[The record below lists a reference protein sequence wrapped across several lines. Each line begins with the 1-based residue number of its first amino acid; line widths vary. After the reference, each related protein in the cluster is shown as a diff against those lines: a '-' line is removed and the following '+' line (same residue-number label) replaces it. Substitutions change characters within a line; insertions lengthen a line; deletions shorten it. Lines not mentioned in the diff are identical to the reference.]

1 MIKVEIIKKQTI
13 KPSRPT
19 PHNLR
24 NYKFSLLDQLAVK
37 FYVPV
42 VLFYPTTAG
51 VFPAGST
58 ASSCLLFDHLKK
70 SLSMTLTHL
79 YPLAGRVEDVFTLL
93 CNDDGA
99 LFVEARAVGE
109 NLSSVINHPR
119 METLCRLL
127 PCDPGEWPSE
137 VNDYAVLAVQVTAF
151 PCGGI
156 AVGACLWHG
165 IADASTAATFLQTWA
180 TISRDGDGSKIG
192 GGFVVDCS
200 GIFAPRS
207 VDVNQ
212 TVPWDGEAART
223 GKPVAKR
230 FVFEGSKISTLREKL
245 ATASGG
251 RNGGV
256 MTSIP
261 TRIEA
266 VTAVIWAAFIA
277 ASRERNR
284 DIKLHLLVTAVNLRK
299 RMVPP
304 LPLNSIGSTLHIA
317 LTAAA
322 AAGERGASVDEC
334 RWRVQ
339 ETIRKVK
346 DPVMRAVYG
355 GDGEGAPESL
365 AEAMEKGSNI
375 EKIGAEEVVGCLIT
389 TSWCRFRFYEADFG
403 WGKPAWV
410 ANAAVGMNTVVFL
423 DTADGEGV
431 EAWIKMREEDMFRVE
446 QNQDFAT
453 LVSSSQIV

>member
-1 MIKVEIIKKQTI
+1 MIRVEIIQKQTI

-24 NYKFSLLDQLAVK
+24 DYKFSLLDQLAVK

-51 VFPAGST
+51 IFPAEEST
-58 ASSCLLFDHLKK
+58 MSSSSLFDHLKE

-79 YPLAGRVEDVFTLL
+79 YPLAGRVKDVFTLR

-109 NLSSVINHPR
+109 NLSSVVSRPR

-127 PCDPGEWPSE
+127 PCNPGEWPSK
-137 VNDYAVLAVQVTAF
+137 VNDYALLAVQVTEF

-180 TISRDGDGSKIG
+180 TISRDGDDSKIG

-212 TVPWDGEAART
+212 TVPWDGEAAT
-223 GKPVAKR
+223 KGQPVTKR
-230 FVFEGSKISTLREKL
+230 FVFEGSKIATLREKL
-245 ATASGG
+245 ATSSGG
-251 RNGGV
+251 IIA
-256 MTSIP
+256 SIP

-266 VTAVIWAAFIA
+266 LTALIWAAFIA

-284 DIKLHLLVTAVNLRK
+284 DLKLHLLVSAVNLRK

-304 LPLNSIGSTLHIA
+304 LPPNSIGSTLHIA
-317 LTAAA
+317 LAKLA

-334 RWRVQ
+334 RRGVQ
-339 ETIRKVK
+339 ESIRRVK
-346 DPVMRAVYG
+346 DPVVREVYG
-355 GDGEGAPESL
+355 GGEGAPPESL
-365 AEAMEKGSNI
+365 AEAMEKGSNNI
-375 EKIGAEEVVGCLIT
+375 EIKVGAEEVVGCLIT
-389 TSWCRFRFYEADFG
+389 SSWCRFPFYEADMG
-403 WGKPAWV
+403 WGKPMWV

-431 EAWIKMREEDMFRVE
+431 EAWAKLREEDMFRLE

-453 LVSSSQIV
+453 LVSFTQTV

>member
-1 MIKVEIIKKQTI
+1 MMIKVEIIKKQTI

-24 NYKFSLLDQLAVK
+24 DYKFSLLDQLAVK

-42 VLFYPTTAG
+42 VLFYPTM
-51 VFPAGST
+51 
-58 ASSCLLFDHLKK
+58 SSSLFDHLKK

-79 YPLAGRVEDVFTLL
+79 YPLAGRVKDVFTLS

-109 NLSSVINHPR
+109 DLSSVVSHPR

-137 VNDYAVLAVQVTAF
+137 VNGYAVLAVQVTEF
-151 PCGGI
+151 PCGGV

-180 TISRDGDGSKIG
+180 TISRDGDDSKIG

-212 TVPWDGEAART
+212 TVPWDGEAARE
-223 GKPVAKR
+223 GQPVTKR
-230 FVFEGSKISTLREKL
+230 FVFEGSKIATLRKKL
-245 ATASGG
+245 ATSSGG
-251 RNGGV
+251 I
-256 MTSIP
+256 T

-266 VTAVIWAAFIA
+266 LTALIWAAFIA

-284 DIKLHLLVTAVNLRK
+284 DLKLHLLAE
-299 RMVPP
+299 
-304 LPLNSIGSTLHIA
+304 A
-317 LTAAA
+317 Y
-322 AAGERGASVDEC
+322 VDEC
-334 RWRVQ
+334 RLRVA
-339 ETIRKVK
+339 ESIRRVK
-346 DPVMRAVYG
+346 DPLVRAVYG
-355 GDGEGAPESL
+355 GGAGAPPESL
-365 AEAMEKGSNI
+365 AEAMEKGS
-375 EKIGAEEVVGCLIT
+375 EKVGVEEGVGCLIT
-389 TSWCRFRFYEADFG
+389 TSWCRFPFYEVDMG

-431 EAWIKMREEDMFRVE
+431 EAWAKLREEDMAKLE

-453 LVSSSQIV
+453 LVSLTQNV

>member
-13 KPSRPT
+13 KPSNPT

-24 NYKFSLLDQLAVK
+24 DYKFSLLDQLAVK

-42 VLFYPTTAG
+42 VLFYPSAAG
-51 VFPAGST
+51 IFLAEST
-58 ASSCLLFDHLKK
+58 MSSSLFDHLKK

-79 YPLAGRVEDVFTLL
+79 YPLAGRVKDVFTLS

-99 LFVEARAVGE
+99 MFVEARAVGE
-109 NLSSVINHPR
+109 DLSSVVSHPR

-127 PCDPGEWPSE
+127 PCNPGEWPSE
-137 VNDYAVLAVQVTAF
+137 VNDYAVLAVQVTEF
-151 PCGGI
+151 RCGGI

-180 TISRDGDGSKIG
+180 TISRDGDDSKIG

-212 TVPWDGEAART
+212 TVPWDGEAAR
-223 GKPVAKR
+223 KAQPVTKR
-230 FVFEGSKISTLREKL
+230 FVFEGSKIATLRKKL
-245 ATASGG
+245 ATSSGG
-251 RNGGV
+251 
-256 MTSIP
+256 II

-266 VTAVIWAAFIA
+266 LTALIWAAFIA

-284 DIKLHLLVTAVNLRK
+284 DLKLHLLVTAVNLRN

-304 LPLNSIGSTLHIA
+304 LPPNSIGSTLHIA
-317 LTAAA
+317 LAKLAAA
-322 AAGERGASVDEC
+322 EASVDEC
-334 RWRVQ
+334 RQRVA
-339 ETIRKVK
+339 ESIRRVK
-346 DPVMRAVYG
+346 DPLVREVYG
-355 GDGEGAPESL
+355 GGGAGAPPESL
-365 AEAMEKGSNI
+365 AEAMEKGS
-375 EKIGAEEVVGCLIT
+375 EKVGAEEGVGCLIT
-389 TSWCRFRFYEADFG
+389 TSWCRFPFYEADMG

-431 EAWIKMREEDMFRVE
+431 EAWAKLREEDMFRLE
-446 QNQDFAT
+446 QNHDFAT
-453 LVSSSQIV
+453 LVSLTQTV